1 MDYDV
6 IIAGGSFAGLA
17 AAVQLR
23 GKRVL
28 MVEPHEI
35 GAVQTSACGTLLAV
49 LEATGTLDSLL
60 QVHDHFVINLEDRPY
75 EFPLLYPFCTFD
87 FRIFCDRL
95 FHQADVELVRAS
107 VLGHQDHTVHTTQG
121 AFEAE
126 ILMDATGWR
135 AELAT
140 NARRRAEPHTGKSF
154 GLETVVPLAKQGL
167 HFHYDRRKLGGYNVG
182 WLFPT
187 GEFSRIGFGSYRGET
202 RLNMA
207 LKDYAVEYFGNSP
220 DGIHGGYWPYRRQP
234 SVTGNVFRIG
244 DSAGQCLPLSGEG
257 IRPALFFGALAGS
270 LARRVLEGETSLP
283 DALEMYRERNNRRH
297 FAAPHYLLLAAQK
310 IVPALPIGWMKGIAG
325 AIRRPE
331 NINPLMQLYWKV
343 INPHALAQ
351 LWRGVGSSV
360 PVHLQTSLEDPER
373 SAL

>member
-1 MDYDV
+1 MNYDV

-17 AAVQLR
+17 AAIQLR

-35 GAVQTSACGTLLAV
+35 GAVQTSACGTLLGV
-49 LEATGTLDSLL
+49 LEATGTMDSLL

-75 EFPLLYPFCTFD
+75 EFPLPYPFCTFD
-87 FRIFCDRL
+87 YRIFCDRL
-95 FHQADVELVRAS
+95 FRQADVELLYAS
-107 VLGHQDHTVHTTQG
+107 VLGHQDHTVHTTKG
-121 AFEAE
+121 VFDAE

-154 GLETVVPLAKQGL
+154 GLETVIPLAKQGL
-167 HFHYDRRKLGGYNVG
+167 HFHYDKKKLGGYNVG

-187 GEFSRIGFGSYRGET
+187 GESSRIGFGSYRGET
-202 RLNMA
+202 RLNAA
-207 LKDYAVEYFGNSP
+207 LKDYAVNYFGNSP

-234 SVTGNVFRIG
+234 AVTGHVFRIG

-257 IRPALFFGALAGS
+257 IRPALFFSALAGC
-270 LARRVLEGETSLP
+270 LARRVLNGELRLSN
-283 DALEMYRERNNRRH
+283 ALDIYQERNNRRH
-297 FAAPHYLLLAAQK
+297 FAAPHYLMLAAQK
-310 IVPALPIGWMKGIAG
+310 IVPALPMGWMKWLASLIQH
-325 AIRRPE
+325 PE
-331 NINPLMQLYWKV
+331 NINLLMQLYWKV
-343 INPHALAQ
+343 INPDALAQ
-351 LWRGVGSSV
+351 LWRGAGSSA
-360 PVHLQTSLEDPER
+360 PVHLQTALDDLER